1 MSLWQRLNSF
11 LQKTKEVQEVYFKV
25 FMSTQDVLY
34 IYMIQ
39 DVDMNIYKLGL
50 IRQILN
56 RTNVGIFPVR
66 QLGNKLR

>member
-1 MSLWQRLNSF
+1 
-11 LQKTKEVQEVYFKV
+11 
-25 FMSTQDVLY
+25 MSTQDVLY

>member
-1 MSLWQRLNSF
+1 
-11 LQKTKEVQEVYFKV
+11 
-25 FMSTQDVLY
+25 MSTQDVLY

-56 RTNVGIFPVR
+56 RTNVGIFLVR